1 MAITVRFAWALAF
14 ILVGVTSPG
23 TTAGV
28 VIGLTVVAAASLH
41 DARNQ
46 TLRHWSLSSLSWRRF
61 SLLDRQTLSPD
72 KRLRRDFFIGLGST
86 DRASQIRFDCRLRF
100 FFCLSVF
107 RGSWQLKNRGLL
119 SFF

>member
-46 TLRHWSLSSLSWRRF
+46 TLRHWSLSSLSWRRR
-61 SLLDRQTLSPD
+61 SVLDRQTLSPGQ
-72 KRLRRDFFIGLGST
+72 KSVWGQLIASAKPASTAAFAFSFALAFSGEAGS
-86 DRASQIRFDCRLRF
+86 
-100 FFCLSVF
+100 
-107 RGSWQLKNRGLL
+107 
-119 SFF
+119 